1 MAGVGL
7 HACKEKRPE
16 VNERDGMW
24 GGGQKGAASDG
35 ACKEPGVRLCATIV
49 EDRYSSSDV

>member
-1 MAGVGL
+1 VAGVGL